1 MAPSWEL
8 SVSLCYWKIRYS
20 TVAVTWVR
28 LWCCNHPL
36 LGNVSMLHRPSSK
49 PGLSIL
55 YQSIP
60 CMELPWDRDEAMQ
73 KEPVLKETKTFAYTT
88 HLHVLALP
96 KPIVFFMLFLLD
108 DWLLLHIFTFTNRWI
123 RHGKSGCV
131 VMWCH
136 LLFVL
141 FQRLL
146 AS

>member
-36 LGNVSMLHRPSSK
+36 SGNVSMLYRPSSK
-49 PGLSIL
+49 PGSSIL

-96 KPIVFFMLFLLD
+96 KPIVFLCYFYLMIDYCCIYSPLRIGGSDMENQAVWSCDVTFCLFSSKD
-108 DWLLLHIFTFTNRWI
+108 Y
-123 RHGKSGCV
+123 
-131 VMWCH
+131 
-136 LLFVL
+136 
-141 FQRLL
+141 
-146 AS
+146 